1 LVDRGAK
8 DLIPEIADE
17 TFPAAVA
24 RNLSECVPGRIARRD
39 GDQTQARPW
48 GVRREAR

>member
-1 LVDRGAK
+1 MVDRGAK
-8 DLIPEIADE
+8 DLIPETADE

-24 RNLSECVPGRIARRD
+24 RNLRDFIPGWIARRG